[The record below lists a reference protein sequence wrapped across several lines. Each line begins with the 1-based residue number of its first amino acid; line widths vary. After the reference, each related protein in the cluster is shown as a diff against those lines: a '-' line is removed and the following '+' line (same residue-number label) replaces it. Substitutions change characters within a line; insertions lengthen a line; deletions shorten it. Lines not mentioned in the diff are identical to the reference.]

1 MTEQD
6 LPPEMPQPEMNLGYG
21 NIEDIPTNEGLD
33 NTPQSDKHTDLQNQE
48 LQRFEQTKLAR
59 QGSEMGMD
67 PRQLYVAL
75 AQFSAGMGNIKGKDT
90 RSTAADFYNMQKGY
104 EAQDEARKMR
114 QEEFAARM
122 APKPVDPL
130 DIAQKQ
136 ATIEY
141 LKRKGMPQ
149 PAAPLDPM
157 KQKLTEAQIANLNAR
172 TKNELLGS
180 QRGMPTTK
188 GTSAPTIGAVSQ
200 EEVVQVPGW
209 QKTQNV
215 PIEKAELKQFRDRSA
230 KVPRVIEKIEK
241 LKSLI
246 TKYGAYENPYG
257 EAGVLMRQLNND
269 LKLDLKGPEFKALGV
284 LAGPDMAILEA
295 LIPDPSSWQNAMRGD
310 KSVTRSLDALKDN
323 LQKDIEAGGRQLG
336 FTRESA
342 AAPVQAAPTGS
353 TGLPVYRPGGK

>member
-1 MTEQD
+1 
-6 LPPEMPQPEMNLGYG
+6 MP
-21 NIEDIPTNEGLD
+21 
-33 NTPQSDKHTDLQNQE
+33 K
-48 LQRFEQTKLAR
+48 
-59 QGSEMGMD
+59 
-67 PRQLYVAL
+67 
-75 AQFSAGMGNIKGKDT
+75 SAG
-90 RSTAADFYNMQKGY
+90 
-104 EAQDEARKMR
+104 
-114 QEEFAARM
+114 
-122 APKPVDPL
+122 
-130 DIAQKQ
+130 
-136 ATIEY
+136 
-141 LKRKGMPQ
+141 
-149 PAAPLDPM
+149 
-157 KQKLTEAQIANLNAR
+157 
-172 TKNELLGS
+172 
-180 QRGMPTTK
+180 TK
-188 GTSAPTIGAVSQ
+188 GTGAPTVGPVAN
-200 EEVVQVPGW
+200 EEIIQVPGW

-342 AAPVQAAPTGS
+342 APSPMTSAPTGS